1 MVDIRIFL
9 SAFLKILLANEAQ
22 IAIERHKL
30 EPVDGEY
37 QLIDEMLAEA
47 AALDE
52 RRGTR
57 PSPEKLA
64 EWKAGVEGMA
74 PGWEKTYDPND
85 DEPI

>member
-1 MVDIRIFL
+1 
-9 SAFLKILLANEAQ
+9 
-22 IAIERHKL
+22 
-30 EPVDGEY
+30 
-37 QLIDEMLAEA
+37 MLAEA